1 MSGPPAFPILS
12 LRAVTRRWR
21 VGILGSRV
29 EETALDACSLEVQA
43 GEVVAVTGGAGA
55 GKSTLLLV
63 ATGQVAPSGG
73 TVRWAG
79 VDDAAA
85 VRPQL
90 VGARPWE
97 YNFLTV
103 RQALVFHADVLALR
117 TADAPRRTR
126 FVPLMAAVGLRGRSR
141 ARLGELSAIDRL
153 RVVVAQALL
162 AEPRLVCCEEP
173 LAFCGPEE
181 RRAGAALLRRVA
193 ARGIAVL
200 VATREEATIAS
211 LDVADRIVRLER
223 GRLVPPRA
231 PSRSVLEL
239 SVRSPEDAMLRLA
252 SRLPSLARRGRRLRV
267 SLGGTTPESVLALFR
282 DAGVRVRA
290 SRVAEERVTAE
301 GETEERATGAHAAPD
316 GRALRGAS
324 SPLPGHETR
333 P

>member
-1 MSGPPAFPILS
+1 
-12 LRAVTRRWR
+12 

-29 EETALDACSLEVQA
+29 EETALDACTLDVAA
-43 GEVVAVTGGAGA
+43 GEVVAITGGAGA

-63 ATGQVAPSGG
+63 ATGQVAPSSG
-73 TVRWAG
+73 TVRWSG

-85 VRPQL
+85 ARPQL
-90 VGARPWE
+90 IGARPWE

-117 TADAPRRTR
+117 SADAPRRTR

-141 ARLGELSAIDRL
+141 TRLGELSAIDRL

-162 AEPRLVCCEEP
+162 AGPRLVCCEEP

-181 RRAGAALLRRVA
+181 RRAAVALLRSVA

-200 VATREEATIAS
+200 LATREEATIVS
-211 LDVADRIVRLER
+211 LGAADRILRLER
-223 GRLVPPRA
+223 GRLVAPRA

-239 SVRSPEDAMLRLA
+239 SVQSPEDAMHRLA

-267 SLGGTTPESVLALFR
+267 PLGEATPESVLALFR

-290 SRVAEERVTAE
+290 SRVAEERVTGAP
-301 GETEERATGAHAAPD
+301 ATS
-316 GRALRGAS
+316 ALRARAGLS
-324 SPLPGHETR
+324 SPLPGHDAR